1 MIEQTDNFESNFDYD
16 NITFEHK
23 EAIKEVITLLK
34 DCESKGVPLNMII
47 PMLRVRFGV
56 EDIPE
61 MALDESEMIK
71 LARQFQEKT
80 GQSIGETIQG
90 YSLRG
95 ENYKVPHIS
104 FSTDLDTLEEFLKFV
119 KENKND

>member
-1 MIEQTDNFESNFDYD
+1 MIEQTDNFESNFNYD

-23 EAIKEVITLLK
+23 EAIKEVITILR
-34 DCESKGVPLNMII
+34 DSDQKGVPLNMII
-47 PMLRVRFGV
+47 PMLRVKFGV

-61 MALDESEMIK
+61 MSLDESKMIK

-90 YSLRG
+90 YTLKSD
-95 ENYKVPHIS
+95 NYKVPHIS
-104 FSTDLDTLEEFLKFV
+104 FSSDLDILDEFLKFV